1 MNLDKGRVTVIFLS
15 IEIDPFRL
23 EVELEFG
30 LGNLSRLIVEERVWI
45 FIPGSGC

>member
-1 MNLDKGRVTVIFLS
+1 MNLGKGRVTVIFLS

-30 LGNLSRLIVEERVWI
+30 LGNLSRLIVEERV
-45 FIPGSGC
+45 